1 MKTLY
6 LIGGTMGVGKTTVS
20 QYMKTNLHD
29 AVFLDGD
36 WCWDADPFYVTDET
50 KKMVL
55 ENITH
60 LLANFIG
67 CSLYQNIIFAWVMHE
82 QAIIDE
88 ILSKLNTEKITVRI
102 ISLTADEKTIA
113 GRLKKDIDAGIRKED
128 VIQRSIQ
135 RIGLYKTLNTE
146 KIDTT
151 GKSVQEIYE
160 EIVGK

>member
-1 MKTLY
+1 
-6 LIGGTMGVGKTTVS
+6 
-20 QYMKTNLHD
+20 
-29 AVFLDGD
+29 VFLDGD

-55 ENITH
+55 KNITH

-128 VIQRSIQ
+128 VIQKSIQ

>member
-1 MKTLY
+1 M
-6 LIGGTMGVGKTTVS
+6 
-20 QYMKTNLHD
+20 
-29 AVFLDGD
+29 FLDGD

-55 ENITH
+55 ENITY